1 MAMTSATT
9 IFPNRDKLMIFD
21 ADGTIIDAFSAI
33 EATFALHD
41 MDIGELQAFQ
51 KRRKLFKY
59 VGGLKEFPVNIKKQ
73 LGKKSRQKIITTLTE
88 VYREEACLYEGVA
101 DLIKQLMATEGIR
114 LGLVTR
120 NVSHEPEITMARLF
134 ARYDIDLDQFDYF
147 AHVPMRDTKARF
159 FQEARNQFQ
168 INPARGFACGD
179 EHKDYASALA
189 AGLHPFVVS
198 YGFEDHQRLT
208 EKFAIPEA
216 IISRTPQ
223 EMCARVRHA
232 LDLDLV

>member
-1 MAMTSATT
+1 MAKISASS

-33 EATFALHD
+33 ETTFAAHG

-59 VGGLKEFPVNIKKQ
+59 LGGLKEFPVNIKKQ
-73 LGKKSRQKIITTLTE
+73 LGKKSRQGIITTLTQ
-88 VYREEACLYEGVA
+88 VYREEASLYEGVA
-101 DLIKQLMATEGIR
+101 DLIKQLLATKGIR

-120 NVSHEPEITMARLF
+120 NVSQEPEITMTRLF
-134 ARYDIDLDQFDYF
+134 ARYDIDLAQFDYF
-147 AHVPMRDTKARF
+147 AHVPMRDSKSKF
-159 FQEARNQFQ
+159 FQEARNQFH
-168 INPARGFACGD
+168 INPARAFACGD
-179 EHKDYASALA
+179 EHKDYASALT

-216 IISRTPQ
+216 IISRSPR
-223 EMCARVRHA
+223 EMCERVKHA
-232 LDLDLV
+232 LDLD

>member
-1 MAMTSATT
+1 MAKISTSS
-9 IFPNRDKLMIFD
+9 IFANRDKLMIFD
-21 ADGTIIDAFSAI
+21 ADGTTIDAFAAI
-33 EATFALHD
+33 ETTFAAHG
-41 MDIGELQAFQ
+41 MDIGALQAFQ

-73 LGKKSRQKIITTLTE
+73 LGKKSRQRIITTLTE

-101 DLIKQLMATEGIR
+101 TLIKQLLVTKDIR

-134 ARYDIDLDQFDYF
+134 ARYDIDLAQFDYF
-147 AHVPMRDTKARF
+147 AHVPMRDSKAKF
-159 FQEARNQFQ
+159 FQAARDQFH
-168 INPARGFACGD
+168 INPARGYACGD

-198 YGFEDHQRLT
+198 YGFEDHHRLT

-216 IISRTPQ
+216 IISRTPS

-232 LDLDLV
+232 LDLDLA